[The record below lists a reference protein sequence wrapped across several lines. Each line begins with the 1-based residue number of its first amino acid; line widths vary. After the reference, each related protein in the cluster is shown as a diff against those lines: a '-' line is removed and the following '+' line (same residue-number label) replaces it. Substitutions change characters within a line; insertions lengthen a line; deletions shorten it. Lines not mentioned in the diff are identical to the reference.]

1 MEILGAESS
10 YSVRVE
16 QVSESFWLILLC
28 NPPRTE
34 LKYRLVPLIL
44 LFLIPVLTSSMA
56 PAHANYRITTT
67 ASDTWPSTVSQGY
80 AVVTGVKMAMIEG
93 NSANQIITA
102 GSFNNGT
109 SWTQLRVYH
118 KTGTSLVLDSNQQ
131 WRFGGGNNYYFSG
144 VETADLAGRGFNE
157 TITIGNVQPSGGPA
171 FQTQIG
177 IYRWQG
183 GTLAREKLFNHTIG
197 GPLETRSIAIVTNN
211 GIRQIVT
218 LGYYNRTG
226 VNYAQLGIW
235 SWDGATL
242 SKNTLWNW
250 TAPGTGATGSQGYAV
265 ATGDIEGNG
274 TPDII
279 TVGSSNN
286 GTLTQSEIRVWGWTG
301 SGTPG
306 LKQSRTWVT
315 TGQASVATSV
325 AIQDLAGDGKK
336 ELVVGGQIL
345 SYPFWKAELSVWS
358 FWGGLNLSQLADTYW
373 ITSSQS
379 SLELVHVSVGDVDN
393 SGITEIVT
401 AGFTNM
407 PIGTTDIDYGVIRIW
422 TWSGSTIS
430 LQQSYQYSTVPTV
443 IDAVTVGDIDKV
455 GKRDII
461 IGGQQMGKG
470 FLEVRDATFVSSI
483 ISLTTNPSPALAGQS
498 VTVSGTLTNATD
510 SAPLVSMQILLE
522 YNATCGSYSIIA
534 TATTD
539 SQGRFATSFT
549 PPGPSSYNVRAT
561 WLGDNS
567 HSGSTT
573 SATLTLNKAPSVI
586 VLSSSS
592 FNAQVGDTITIS
604 GYQYPA
610 TAARVTLAYNGPGG
624 TTITHPVN
632 STATGSFTDQYAV
645 SSAGTWTISAS
656 WTGTTTTAS
665 STSNTLSVQ
674 TRPQPPPLVTTTAFY
689 TLILA
694 ISALA
699 VGTFAVIWKG
709 RSRASQPTVV
719 PTTVMPSK

>member
-1 MEILGAESS
+1 M
-10 YSVRVE
+10 
-16 QVSESFWLILLC
+16 
-28 NPPRTE
+28 
-34 LKYRLVPLIL
+34 KYRLVPLVL
-44 LFLIPVLTSSMA
+44 LFFIPIFSSSLA
-56 PAHANYRITTT
+56 PAHANYRLSTT
-67 ASDTWPSTVSQGY
+67 ASDTWPSTLTQGY
-80 AVVTGVKMAMIEG
+80 AVVTATKMAMIEG
-93 NSANQIITA
+93 NGANQIIAA

-109 SWTQLRVYH
+109 SQTQLRVYH
-118 KTGTSLVLDSNQQ
+118 KTGNSLALDSNQQ
-131 WRFGGGNNYYFSG
+131 WQFGIGNNYYFSG

-157 TITIGNVQPSGGPA
+157 TITIGNVQPSGGPS

-177 IYRWQG
+177 IYKWQG
-183 GTLAREKLFNHTIG
+183 TSLNREKLFNYTVG
-197 GPLETRSIAIVTNN
+197 GPLETRSIAIWTNN

-226 VNYAQLGIW
+226 VTYGQLGIW

-250 TAPGTGATGSQGYAV
+250 TAPGTGAKGSQGYAV

-274 TPDII
+274 TPDIV

-306 LKQSRTWVT
+306 LKQSRTWIT

-325 AIQDLAGDGKK
+325 TIQDLAGDGKK
-336 ELVVGGQIL
+336 EVVVGGQIL

-379 SLELVHVSVGDVDN
+379 SLEVIHVSAGDVDN

-401 AGFTNM
+401 AGFTDM
-407 PIGTTDIDYGVIRIW
+407 PIGTNDIDYGVIRTW

-470 FLEVRDATFVSSI
+470 FLEVRDATFVTSI
-483 ISLTTNPSPALAGQS
+483 ISLTTAPSPALAGQS
-498 VTVSGTLTNATD
+498 VTVSGTLTNTTD
-510 SAPLVSMQILLE
+510 SSPLVSMQVLLE
-522 YNATCGSYSIIA
+522 YNASGSSYSIIA

-539 SQGRFATSFT
+539 YQGRFATSFT
-549 PPGPSSYNVRAT
+549 PPGPGSYNVRAT
-561 WLGDNS
+561 WSGDNG

-573 SATLTLNKAPSVI
+573 ATSLIVSKAPSVI

-604 GYQYPA
+604 GYLYPA
-610 TAARVTLAYNGPGG
+610 NAAKFTVVYTGPSG
-624 TTITHPVN
+624 TTISHTVN
-632 STATGSFTDQYAV
+632 STNTGSFTDQYAV
-645 SSAGTWTISAS
+645 NNAGTWTVSAS
-656 WTGTTTTAS
+656 WAGTTTTAG
-665 STSNTLSVQ
+665 STSNSLSVQ
-674 TRPQPPPLVTTTAFY
+674 TQPLPPPLVTTTSFY
-689 TLILA
+689 ALIVA
-694 ISALA
+694 IAALA
-699 VGTFAVIWKG
+699 VGAFAVVRKG
-709 RSRASQPTVV
+709 RGGPSQPS
-719 PTTVMPSK
+719 PSTAASTSASPK